1 MLSKYKGQVIDGAV
15 LRYIAVVAMFTDHLA
30 FCFESMMP
38 HELYTAGRCIGR
50 IAYPIFAYCLVA
62 GYYHTRDIKRYAGR
76 ILAAA
81 LISEIPFNLMYS
93 SAMLYPDAQNV
104 MWTLLISLGM
114 LWGCGQCRRVM
125 LREKFAKPECKGKS
139 SEEDTRTVKAEAK
152 TEAAAQAKAPAKSQT
167 QTQVKESMIWLALGM
182 CQIAIVGL
190 ACLAAS
196 ALRTDYGAEG
206 VLIVAA
212 FALMPR
218 RLFDIPRG
226 SYPRYLFYAFYPVH
240 MLLIV
245 LVRYAVL
252 M

>member
-125 LREKFAKPECKGKS
+125 CMGLC
-139 SEEDTRTVKAEAK
+139 
-152 TEAAAQAKAPAKSQT
+152 QT
-167 QTQVKESMIWLALGM
+167 
-182 CQIAIVGL
+182 AIVGL

-218 RLFDIPRG
+218 RFFDIPRG